1 MKGVLVTPFAFL
13 SFINQEFIMSDKTKA
28 LIIRSIKLDEEL
40 QANAVTL
47 SKFANTKSLKAWRN
61 YVAGI
66 VQEHYDNE
74 QEAYESRNAP
84 HWLTFKKDTKQEQ
97 MLDKFHKLHKD
108 ATRVQSSGNAEPVAI
123 PAQVTKQVKVLVR
136 EVVASGMT
144 RKQFDAMVS
153 ELRSSIDF
161 K

>member
-1 MKGVLVTPFAFL
+1 
-13 SFINQEFIMSDKTKA
+13 MSDKNKA

-61 YVAGI
+61 YVAVI
-66 VQEHYDNE
+66 VQEHYEHE

-108 ATRVQSSGNAEPVAI
+108 AARTQESGHREPIAI
-123 PAQVTKQVKVLVR
+123 PARVTKQVSVLIS
-136 EVVASGMT
+136 EVIATGMT
-144 RKQFDAMVS
+144 KREFDAMVS
-153 ELRSSIDF
+153 TIRSSIEF